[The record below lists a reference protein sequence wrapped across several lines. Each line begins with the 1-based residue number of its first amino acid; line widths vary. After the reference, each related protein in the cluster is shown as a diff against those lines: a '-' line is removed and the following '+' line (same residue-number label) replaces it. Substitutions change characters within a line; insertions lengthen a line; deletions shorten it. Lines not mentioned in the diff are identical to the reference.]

1 MSKASNAERAVSA
14 MSAVSRWR
22 DSVGER
28 LQGRWSDRGAS
39 AIEYAGI
46 VIIVAAIILAIRGLG
61 LDNAISSA
69 VSKAVNNIIGGD

>member
-1 MSKASNAERAVSA
+1 MSRA
-14 MSAVSRWR
+14 MIRWR
-22 DSVGER
+22 LSVAER

-61 LDNAISSA
+61 LNTAISGA
-69 VSKAVNNIIGGD
+69 IAKAVNSVLGG